1 MNVSG
6 TGSMEQMRMMNGSGG
21 GQGQGG
27 GMKEIMKNM
36 SAEDQAAMKD
46 SLSGMNQNERMA
58 AVTQMKEVD
67 ASTMSEEEYTQTLL
81 DILDQDTTN
90 KSQTDSFSVYA

>member
-6 TGSMEQMRMMNGSGG
+6 TGSMEQMRAMNGSGG

-27 GMKEIMKNM
+27 GMRDIMQSM
-36 SAEDQAAMKD
+36 SAEDQTAMKD
-46 SLSGMNQNERMA
+46 SLSGMSQDERMA

-67 ASTMSEEEYTQTLL
+67 ASTMSAEDYTQTLL
-81 DILDQDTTN
+81 DILNQDTTDEA
-90 KSQTDSFSVYA
+90 QTDSFSVYA